1 MANGQVIT
9 GFSKPVVAL
18 YSATGTT
25 VSYTG
30 LMPLARGVDVS
41 LDIETNDDN
50 DFYADNVVAES
61 AGNTFSSGTVTL
73 KVDGL
78 KAEARKLIMGL
89 PEPTSVSLGGGGNTV
104 DVYDYDDRQAKPYV
118 GVGFIVRYMEDGV
131 TSYVP
136 YVLPKTIFN
145 DLGIEAETQEESI
158 DFQTTELEA
167 TIMRDD
173 SDNHRWQR
181 VGANQTTEALAYSVL
196 QALLGG
202 Q

>member
-73 KVDGL
+73 TVDGL

>member
-9 GFSKPVVAL
+9 GFSRPVVAR
-18 YSATGTT
+18 YNATGTT
-25 VSYTG
+25 VTYTG

-73 KVDGL
+73 TVDGL
-78 KAEARKLIMGL
+78 KAEARTLIMGL
-89 PEPTSVSLGGGGNTV
+89 PEPTSVSLGGNTV

-131 TSYVP
+131 TSFVP
-136 YVLPKTIFN
+136 YMLPKVIFN
-145 DLGIEAETQEESI
+145 DLGIEAETQEDAI

>member
-9 GFSKPVVAL
+9 GFSKPVVAR
-18 YSATGTT
+18 YNATGTT
-25 VSYTG
+25 VTYTG

-73 KVDGL
+73 TVDGL
-78 KAEARKLIMGL
+78 KAEARTLIMGL
-89 PEPTSVSLGGGGNTV
+89 PEPTSVSLGGNTV

-136 YVLPKTIFN
+136 YMLPKVIFN
-145 DLGIEAETQEESI
+145 DLGIEAETQEDAI

>member
-50 DFYADNVVAES
+50 DFFADNVVAES

-73 KVDGL
+73 TVDGL

-89 PEPTSVSLGGGGNTV
+89 PEPTSVSLGSNTV
-104 DVYDYDDRQAKPYV
+104 EVYDYDDRQAKPYV

-136 YVLPKTIFN
+136 YMLPKVIFN

-167 TIMRDD
+167 TILRDD

>member
-18 YSATGTT
+18 YSAKGTT
-25 VSYTG
+25 VTYTG

-73 KVDGL
+73 TVDGL
-78 KAEARKLIMGL
+78 KAEARTMIMGL
-89 PEPTSVSLGGGGNTV
+89 PEPTSVSLGSNTV

-136 YVLPKTIFN
+136 YMLPKVIFS
-145 DLGIEAETQEESI
+145 DLGIEAETQEDSI

-181 VGANQTTEALAYSVL
+181 VGANQATEALAYSVL

>member
-73 KVDGL
+73 TVDGL

-89 PEPTSVSLGGGGNTV
+89 PEPTSVSLGSNKV

-136 YVLPKTIFN
+136 YMLPKVIFN

>member
-73 KVDGL
+73 TVDGL

-89 PEPTSVSLGGGGNTV
+89 PEPTSVSLGSNTV
-104 DVYDYDDRQAKPYV
+104 EVYDYDDRQAKPYV

-136 YVLPKTIFN
+136 YMLPKVIFN

>member
-25 VSYTG
+25 VKYTG

-73 KVDGL
+73 TVDGL

-89 PEPTSVSLGGGGNTV
+89 PEPTSVSLGSNTV
-104 DVYDYDDRQAKPYV
+104 EVYDYDDRQAKPYV

-136 YVLPKTIFN
+136 YMLPKVIFS

-158 DFQTTELEA
+158 DFQTTELEG

>member
-18 YSATGTT
+18 YSNSGTT

-30 LMPLARGVDVS
+30 LTALARGVDVS
-41 LDIETNDDN
+41 MDIETEDDN
-50 DFYADNVVAES
+50 NFYADNTLAES
-61 AGNTFSSGTVTL
+61 AGNTFNSGTVTL
-73 KVDGL
+73 TVDGL
-78 KAEARKLIMGL
+78 KSAARKMIMGL
-89 PEPTSVSLGGGGNTV
+89 PTATEVTVGALTV
-104 DVYDYDDRQAKPYV
+104 DVYDYDDRQEKPYI
-118 GVGFIVRYMEDGV
+118 GLGFIVRYMEDGV

-136 YVLPKTIFN
+136 YVLPKVIFA
-145 DLGIEAETQEESI
+145 DLGLEAETQEENI
-158 DFQTTELEA
+158 DFQTSEIEA
-167 TIMRDD
+167 TILRDD

-181 VGANQTTEALAYSVL
+181 IGANQTTEALAYSVL

>member
-18 YSATGTT
+18 YSASGTT
-25 VSYTG
+25 VTYSGMT
-30 LMPLARGVDVS
+30 PLARGVDVS

-50 DFYADNVVAES
+50 DFYADNVKAES
-61 AGNTFSSGTVTL
+61 AGNVFSSGTVTL
-73 KVDGL
+73 TVDGL
-78 KAEARKLIMGL
+78 KAAARTLIMGL
-89 PEPTSVSLGGGGNTV
+89 PAATSVTVGSTSV
-104 DVYDYDDRQAKPYV
+104 DVYEYDDRQSKPYV

-131 TSYVP
+131 TSFVP
-136 YVLPKTIFN
+136 YILPKVIFN

-173 SDNHRWQR
+173 SDNHVWQK

-196 QALLGG
+196 QALLGE
-202 Q
+202 

>member
-30 LMPLARGVDVS
+30 LTPLARGVDVS

-73 KVDGL
+73 TVDGL

-89 PEPTSVSLGGGGNTV
+89 PEPTSVSLGSNKV

-136 YVLPKTIFN
+136 YMLPKVIFN

>member
-1 MANGQVIT
+1 MANGRVIT
-9 GFSKPVVAL
+9 GFSQPVVAK

-25 VSYTG
+25 VSYDSVV
-30 LMPLARGVDVS
+30 PLARGVDVS

-50 DFYADNVVAES
+50 DFYADNVKAES
-61 AGNTFSSGTVTL
+61 AGNVFSSGTVTL
-73 KVDGL
+73 TVDGL
-78 KAEARKLIMGL
+78 KEAARTLIMGL
-89 PEPTSVSLGGGGNTV
+89 PAATSVTVGSTSV
-104 DVYDYDDRQAKPYV
+104 DVYEYDDRQNKPYV
-118 GVGFIVRYMEDGV
+118 GLGFIVRYMEDGV

-136 YVLPKTIFN
+136 YMLPKVIFN

>member
-30 LMPLARGVDVS
+30 LIPLARGVDVS

-73 KVDGL
+73 TVDGL
-78 KAEARKLIMGL
+78 KAEARTMIMGL
-89 PEPTSVSLGGGGNTV
+89 PEPTSVSLGSNSV

-136 YVLPKTIFN
+136 YMLPKVIFS
-145 DLGIEAETQEESI
+145 DLGIEAETQEDSI

-181 VGANQTTEALAYSVL
+181 VGTNQTTEALAYSVL

>member
-73 KVDGL
+73 TVDGL

-89 PEPTSVSLGGGGNTV
+89 PEPTSVSLGSNTV
-104 DVYDYDDRQAKPYV
+104 EVYDYDDRQAKPYV

-136 YVLPKTIFN
+136 YMLPKVIFN

-167 TIMRDD
+167 TILRDD

>member
-73 KVDGL
+73 TVDGL

-89 PEPTSVSLGGGGNTV
+89 PEPTSVSLGSNTV

-136 YVLPKTIFN
+136 YMLPKVIFN

-158 DFQTTELEA
+158 DFQTTELEG

>member
-1 MANGQVIT
+1 MANGRVIT
-9 GFSKPVVAL
+9 GFSKPVVAT
-18 YSATGTT
+18 YSASGTT
-25 VSYTG
+25 VAYTG
-30 LMPLARGVDVS
+30 FMDLARGVDVA

-50 DFYADNVVAES
+50 DFYADNVKAES
-61 AGNTFSSGTVTL
+61 AGNVFSSGTVTL
-73 KVDGL
+73 TVDGL
-78 KAEARKLIMGL
+78 KEEARTLIMGL
-89 PEPTSVSLGGGGNTV
+89 PAATSVSVGSASV
-104 DVYDYDDRQAKPYV
+104 DVYEFDDRQEKPYV
-118 GVGFIVRYMEDGV
+118 GIGFIVRYMEECV

-173 SDNHRWQR
+173 STNHRWQR
-181 VGANQTTEALAYSVL
+181 IGEAQTTEDAAYAVL
-196 QALLGG
+196 SALLGG

>member
-73 KVDGL
+73 TVDGL
-78 KAEARKLIMGL
+78 KAEARTLIMGL
-89 PEPTSVSLGGGGNTV
+89 PEPTSVSLGSNTV
-104 DVYDYDDRQAKPYV
+104 EVYDYDDRQAKPYV

-136 YVLPKTIFN
+136 YMLPKVIFN
-145 DLGIEAETQEESI
+145 DLGIEAETQEDSI

-167 TIMRDD
+167 TILRDD

>member
-73 KVDGL
+73 TVDGL

-89 PEPTSVSLGGGGNTV
+89 PEPTSVSLGSNTV

-136 YVLPKTIFN
+136 YMLPKVIFN

>member
-73 KVDGL
+73 TVDGL

-136 YVLPKTIFN
+136 YVLAKTIFN